1 MNDQPTRRTFPYGL
15 EAVLPLLAAA
25 GIEDTS
31 HVESAE
37 LLFETN
43 AVATLTVVEK
53 EGTEETRRVFS
64 FHDAKNEGICFGV
77 LPAKLLLAQLGITL
91 TQPLQQVRLEFRPN
105 HFPTLVIQTG
115 IDNRLAL
122 DWESLG
128 TPALRGVTTTEGMGW
143 R

>member
-1 MNDQPTRRTFPYGL
+1 MNDTPKPPRFPYGL
-15 EAVLPLLAAA
+15 DAVLPLLEAA
-25 GIEDTS
+25 GIEDAS
-31 HVESAE
+31 HVEYVA
-37 LLFETN
+37 LRFETG
-43 AVATLTVVEK
+43 AIATLSVAEK
-53 EGTEETRRVFS
+53 NGPSEMRRTFS
-64 FHDAKNEGICFGV
+64 FQVSEDQGICFGV